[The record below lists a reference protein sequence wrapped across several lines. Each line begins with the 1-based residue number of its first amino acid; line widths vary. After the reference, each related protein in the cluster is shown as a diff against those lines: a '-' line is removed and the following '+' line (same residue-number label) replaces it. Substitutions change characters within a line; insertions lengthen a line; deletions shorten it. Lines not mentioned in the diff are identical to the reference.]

1 MVKTYNTTPSKSGGS
16 SLGMIIGL
24 LALAGIGYY
33 IYTTTKNKNKEE
45 EKPTHEI

>member
-1 MVKTYNTTPSKSGGS
+1 MVKTYNTTPAKSGGS

-33 IYTTTKNKNKEE
+33 IYTTTKNKNKQD
-45 EKPTHEI
+45 EKPTYEI